1 MKSLYL
7 QVLIGIALGS
17 LLGVLKPTWGS
28 ALQPV
33 GEAFINCIKLLIGP
47 IIFTTLVSGISGMGD
62 LKRMG
67 RVGGKALLYF
77 EVVTTLALGLGLV
90 VANVFTPG
98 AGIQTN
104 TEQITAAQT
113 QKLESYQTT
122 ARQQSTVGFILHIIP
137 KTFVSAFTE
146 GELLQVLFVALL
158 SGVALAGLGEK
169 GKPIQEAIHLLADW
183 FFRMVTLVSKAA
195 PVAAFAAMAY
205 TLGTYGAGSL
215 AQLGMLLACVYLTC
229 IAFIGLVLG
238 GICRWHGFSLWK
250 ILRLIKEELLMVL
263 GTSSSEVALPS
274 LMKKLE
280 NTGCSSSVVGIV
292 LPAGYSFNLDG
303 TSIYLTLA
311 AIFLAQATNT
321 PLSLA
326 EQLGLLGIL
335 MLTSKGAAAVT
346 GGGFITLA
354 ATLSTVGSIPATSLA
369 LIFGIDRFMSEAR
382 AITNLIGNT
391 VATLVVS
398 KWEGALDLTSSSS
411 IQLTSQGPSMNKR

>member
-17 LLGVLKPTWGS
+17 LLGVLMPSWGS

-33 GEAFINCIKLLIGP
+33 GEAFISCIKMLIGP

-77 EVVTTLALGLGLV
+77 EIVTTLALGLGLV
-90 VANVFTPG
+90 VANVCTPG
-98 AGIQTN
+98 AGIQVSA
-104 TEQITAAQT
+104 EQLSSTQT
-113 QKLESYQTT
+113 QKLEGYQSK
-122 ARQQSTVGFILHIIP
+122 AEQQSTVSFILHIIP
-137 KTFVSAFTE
+137 KTFLSAFTE
-146 GELLQVLFVALL
+146 GELLQVLFIALL

-169 GKPIQEAIHLLADW
+169 GRPIQSAIHLIADW
-183 FFRMVTLVSKAA
+183 FFRMVTLVSRAA
-195 PVAAFAAMAY
+195 PLAAFAAMAY

-280 NTGCSSSVVGIV
+280 RTGCSQSVVGIV

-321 PLSLA
+321 PLTLV

-346 GGGFITLA
+346 GGYHVANRGTGGRRNIDA
-354 ATLSTVGSIPATSLA
+354 AA
-369 LIFGIDRFMSEAR
+369 
-382 AITNLIGNT
+382 
-391 VATLVVS
+391 VV
-398 KWEGALDLTSSSS
+398 
-411 IQLTSQGPSMNKR
+411 R